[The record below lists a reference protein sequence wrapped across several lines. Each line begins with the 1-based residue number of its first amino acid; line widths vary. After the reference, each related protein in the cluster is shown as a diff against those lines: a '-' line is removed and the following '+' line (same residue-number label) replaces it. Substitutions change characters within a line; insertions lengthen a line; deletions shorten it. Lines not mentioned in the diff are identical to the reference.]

1 MWFYNEFNWPL
12 EKIYVLHYCR
22 KLRTFRMSQTTRRGE
37 NKIFT
42 FFFFFLILLVGS
54 WCDLRRHRLY
64 HDQHQYYRPGRSTQ
78 DREQGLWL
86 TCNLSLRYRP
96 LSCKQVRGTYTL
108 NNLQRGLSYVVF
120 RGCYEGRR
128 QHSAFYSRNQFV
140 LKTLIN
146 RWRFYWLTFVFL

>member
-1 MWFYNEFNWPL
+1 MNLTGRSKRSTFYTIVGNFVRLECHRQL
-12 EKIYVLHYCR
+12 EEEKIKYLP
-22 KLRTFRMSQTTRRGE
+22 
-37 NKIFT
+37 
-42 FFFFFLILLVGS
+42 FFFFFKILLVGS